1 MMRLLI
7 FTTVFVAAVSIP
19 VSASIIN
26 VPDDCST
33 IQEGID
39 ASSDGDTVLVQP
51 DTYVENINL
60 NGHNII
66 LGSLFLTT
74 GDTSYISSTI
84 IDGDSSGTVVT
95 FAYEEDS
102 TAVIT
107 GFTIQNGVASSG
119 GGIYCHNSSPS
130 LENVTISGNTAGR
143 GGGIYCTGS
152 SPILTNVNISGNRA
166 PAPWVGASGGIWC
179 DNSSSSLEN
188 VVISGNTA
196 TFPWVGY
203 GGGICCENSSPTLV
217 NVTISGN
224 TAGRGGGIYCT
235 GSSPSLTNVT
245 ISGNTAYRRL
255 GGAGG
260 GIYCRA
266 NSSPSLVNVTI
277 SGNDGDDAGG
287 GISCFSSSPSLE
299 NVTISGN
306 AAESGGG
313 ICCRA
318 SSPSLTNVTISENSA
333 YGGGGIY
340 CMDNSSPSLTNVTIS
355 ENNARYGGGFYCK
368 ANSSPSLT
376 NVTIS
381 GNTATLWDGA
391 GGGIY
396 CRANSSPSLTNVT
409 ISENIAEEGGGFY
422 CRNTS
427 SPSLTNVTI
436 SENTAE
442 EGGGFYCCDTSSPSL
457 VNCILWNDTPQEIY
471 IFFSGQVYATYSDIQ
486 GGWTGTGNIDEDPM
500 FVSGPLGDYH
510 LCPFTPSPCIDAGNP
525 DPMYND
531 PENPL
536 IPGYAMWPALGTVRN
551 DMGVY
556 GGPNTDIWIGVEED
570 EDLLPNTF
578 LLIKT
583 YPNPFSTKMTIDIR
597 LQTTDQNQRS
607 SVSGHRSSVCIYDI
621 TGRLIHTIPLNLCNL
636 NKSVQSVIWDGRDN
650 SGKKVPSG
658 VYFLKFDAGEYSVT
672 KKLLK
677 VR

>member
-1 MMRLLI
+1 MKRILI
-7 FTTVFVAAVSIP
+7 LTTVFVVAVSIP
-19 VSASIIN
+19 VSATIIN

-39 ASSDGDTVLVQP
+39 ASADGDTVLVQP
-51 DTYVENINL
+51 DTYVENINF

-66 LGSLFLTT
+66 LGSMFLTT
-74 GDTSYISSTI
+74 GDTTYISSTI
-84 IDGDSSGTVVT
+84 IDGDSSGSVVT
-95 FAYEEDS
+95 FNSGEDS

-107 GFTIQNGVASSG
+107 GFTIQNGRAQIGGGIHCWNSSPSLTNVIISGNTAFIPFIGGAG
-119 GGIYCHNSSPS
+119 GGIYCDNS
-130 LENVTISGNTAGR
+130 N
-143 GGGIYCTGS
+143 
-152 SPILTNVNISGNRA
+152 PILTNVNISGNRA

-203 GGGICCENSSPTLV
+203 GGGICCHNSSPSLV

-255 GGAGG
+255 GGDGG
-260 GIYCRA
+260 GICCE

-313 ICCRA
+313 IFCRA
-318 SSPSLTNVTISENSA
+318 
-333 YGGGGIY
+333 
-340 CMDNSSPSLTNVTIS
+340 
-355 ENNARYGGGFYCK
+355 
-368 ANSSPSLT
+368 
-376 NVTIS
+376 
-381 GNTATLWDGA
+381 
-391 GGGIY
+391 
-396 CRANSSPSLTNVT
+396 
-409 ISENIAEEGGGFY
+409 
-422 CRNTS
+422 
-427 SPSLTNVTI
+427 
-436 SENTAE
+436 
-442 EGGGFYCCDTSSPSL
+442 SPSL
-457 VNCILWNDTPQEIY
+457 VNCILWNDRPQEIY
-471 IFFSGQVYATYSDIQ
+471 IYSGSVTATYSDIQ

-531 PENPL
+531 PEDPL
-536 IPGYAMWPALGTVRN
+536 ILGYAMWPALGTVRN

-556 GGPNTDIWIGVEED
+556 GGPNADGWTGVEED
-570 EDLLPNTF
+570 EDLLPSTF
-578 LLIKT
+578 FLKQN
-583 YPNPFSTKMTIDIR
+583 YPNPFK
-597 LQTTDQNQRS
+597 LQTTIKYALPEDIKVTLKVYNVLGREITILINELKH
-607 SVSGHRSSVCIYDI
+607 SGFHQIV
-621 TGRLIHTIPLNLCNL
+621 
-636 NKSVQSVIWDGRDN
+636 WDGRDN
-650 SGKKVPSG
+650 SGKMVPCG
-658 VYFLKFDAGEYSVT
+658 VYFLKFNAGEHTAT